1 MEDKQDKSPD
11 NGRPSGSFTKGSVQ
25 IFTGLSL
32 IYYWNKSLV
41 HTWLTQTKK
50 ACYVEM
56 YAL

>member
-1 MEDKQDKSPD
+1 MEDKQDKPPD

-50 ACYVEM
+50 A
-56 YAL
+56 